1 MRWTHGKL
9 QRGVS
14 LEESVT
20 VNVQCHG
27 EALRVAYVT
36 IIYYGNNNQ
45 DRFNRAH
52 IRRGFI
58 RLGQA

>member
-1 MRWTHGKL
+1 MDPRKAAEGS
-9 QRGVS
+9 Q
-14 LEESVT
+14 LEEGVT

-45 DRFNRAH
+45 DLFNRAQ